1 MKKEIIN
8 EVIEE
13 MEIIEESIEPSESS
27 ELALKDN
34 SKLEVKREV
43 LDWDKM
49 MAMADFLSKSTIIPV
64 AYQNYPENI
73 LVALD
78 LASRM
83 GVSPMM
89 VMQNL
94 FIIQGKPSFSG
105 QAIASMI
112 RTNPT
117 LKNVTLNFVGKE
129 GQDTWGAYVSA
140 TRVSDGRE
148 LKGATVTIGTAKA
161 EGWMQKTGSKW
172 KTLPELMLTYR
183 AYAWFGRAYLPEA
196 FMGLHATDEL
206 EDMETKK
213 TDVENPFEK
222 GGK

>member
-1 MKKEIIN
+1 MDKDKVEEILDE

-13 MEIIEESIEPSESS
+13 EFDNTA
-27 ELALKDN
+27 ELAIRDT

-43 LDWDKM
+43 LDWGKM
-49 MAMADFLSKSTIIPV
+49 MEMAEFLSKSTIIPV

-94 FIIQGKPSFSG
+94 YIINGKPSFGG
-105 QAIASMI
+105 QFIASLI
-112 RTNPT
+112 RTNT
-117 LKNVTLNFVGKE
+117 SLKNVTLNFVGNE
-129 GQDTWGAYVSA
+129 GKDSWGAYVSA
-140 TRVSDGRE
+140 TRVSDNRE
-148 LKGATVTIGTAKA
+148 LKGATVTLGTAKA
-161 EGWMQKTGSKW
+161 EGWYQKTGSKW
-172 KTLPELMLTYR
+172 KSIPELMLTYR

-206 EDMETKK
+206 EDIYETQSK
-213 TDVENPFEK
+213 TEVINPYEK
-222 GGK
+222 